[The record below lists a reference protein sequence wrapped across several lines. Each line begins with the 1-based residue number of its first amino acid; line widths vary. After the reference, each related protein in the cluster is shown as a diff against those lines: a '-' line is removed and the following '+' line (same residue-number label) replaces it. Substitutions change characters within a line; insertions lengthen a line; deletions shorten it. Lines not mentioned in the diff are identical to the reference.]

1 MPFSSIF
8 YKKDK
13 CRDGD
18 CKVNKKNIKA
28 IFKPD
33 DGILDE
39 KLKNELFPPSYKIC
53 DCIIVCNNDD
63 IVIVEILCGTLTY
76 KEFKDKS
83 IQLENC
89 YKLINKLG
97 LSDKV
102 TQIRLQYKK
111 LENPKHNPQ
120 FRKKLMNPKIFGFNL
135 ELSSNMTMSINC

>member
-13 CRDGD
+13 CGDGE
-18 CKVNKKNIKA
+18 CKVNKKNIKT

-33 DGILDE
+33 DGFLD
-39 KLKNELFPPSYKIC
+39 KNLESKLFPSSYKIC
-53 DCIIVCNNDD
+53 DCIIICNNGN

-89 YKLINKLG
+89 YKVIEVMG

-102 TQIRLQYKK
+102 TQVRLQYRR

-120 FRKKLMNPKIFGFNL
+120 FRKKLINPKISGVNL

>member
-8 YKKDK
+8 NTKDK
-13 CRDGD
+13 CSDGE
-18 CKVNKKNIKA
+18 CKVNKKNIKT

-33 DGILDE
+33 DGFLDKALE
-39 KLKNELFPPSYKIC
+39 SSLFPSSYKIC
-53 DCIIVCNNDD
+53 DCIIICNNEN

-83 IQLENC
+83 IQIENC
-89 YKLINKLG
+89 YKVIKDLG

-120 FRKKLMNPKIFGFNL
+120 FRKKLMNPKIFGVNL